1 MEMKIKNLHAAGIDV
16 GSKVILLLSD
26 RGMMRLK
33 SLGLATVV
41 IKKLSVIYVIL
52 ELRLWLW
59 KVLVIT
65 GNV

>member
-16 GSKVILLLSD
+16 GSKSHFVAVGQGD
-26 RGMMRLK
+26 DE
-33 SLGLATVV
+33 
-41 IKKLSVIYVIL
+41 IKEFGVSHSSHQEIICYLRIL